1 MRMLKRVFAWFTAAT
16 AVMSSTASCTVYKS
30 EPVTENS
37 FVSYT
42 EPESSEEIT
51 TQSEPERVIDIGGQT
66 ITWLADFD
74 LNPSENN
81 ERSAALSIFEDVY
94 GAGINFIYTPADSKY
109 EKLSEMLD
117 AGEEVDMFPYELGNF
132 PHGVLKNQFEPLDS
146 YFDIM
151 NMDGSLWEDMTDTID
166 MLEYKGQHYV
176 IPYSISD
183 PFLITYSRN
192 ICKKEKLDD
201 PYELYIEGKWDWDA
215 MMNMMEKFVANSGGQ
230 TRYGING
237 SFGQALLYSSGHTV
251 VNYDGQKFTDNINDA
266 EIEKAV
272 KFMQDV
278 KSKNLYNN
286 SWYSYFPTDKLT
298 LFYAM
303 GNWALGE
310 SNAQN
315 PDSDLMIVPF
325 PKSPDADNNYICC
338 NLNARMLV
346 KNSDKGEAVAAYIMC
361 ERLAETQE
369 DYNKIRKE
377 KALAE
382 KKDMSGTIKS
392 FITEEQYD
400 AMQLYLDTENSV
412 PVFDFAYGMGEKMYG
427 ENDYT
432 YETRGVM
439 NNITATFLNGNTDS
453 WETVRSEFK
462 KIIDGEL
469 KKYNN

>member
-1 MRMLKRVFAWFTAAT
+1 MRSLKKVFAWFTAVI
-16 AVMSSTASCTVYKS
+16 AVMSSAVSCTVYKS

-42 EPESSEEIT
+42 EPESSKEIAT
-51 TQSEPERVIDIGGQT
+51 HSKPERLIDISGQT

-81 ERSAALSIFEDVY
+81 EPSAALSIFEDVY
-94 GAGINFIYTPADSKY
+94 GAGINFIYTPADAKY

-117 AGEEVDMFPYELGNF
+117 AGEEVDMFPYELGDF
-132 PHGVLKNQFEPLDS
+132 PRGVLKNQFEPLDS

-151 NMDGSLWEDMTDTID
+151 NMDSDLWEDMTDTID

-183 PFLITYSRN
+183 PFLITYSRS

-201 PYELYIEGKWDWDA
+201 PYELYLDGKWDWNA
-215 MMNMMEKFVANSGGQ
+215 MMEMMEKFVANSGGQ

-251 VNYDGQKFTDNINDA
+251 VNYDGEKFTDNINDA

-278 KSKNLYNN
+278 NSKSLYNN

-303 GNWALGE
+303 GDWALGE

-325 PKSPDADNNYICC
+325 PKSPDADNNYIFC

-346 KNSDKGEAVAAYIMC
+346 KNSDRGEAVAAYIMC
-361 ERLAETQE
+361 ERLAETQN

-377 KALAE
+377 NVLAE
-382 KKDMSGTIKS
+382 KKDMSGTRKS

-400 AMQLYLDTENSV
+400 AMQLYLDTKKSV
-412 PVFDFAYGMGEKMYG
+412 PMFDFAYGMGEKMYG

-439 NNITATFLNGNTDS
+439 NNLTTVFLNGNNDS
-453 WETVRSEFK
+453 WETVRNEFK